1 MINLE
6 NRGYKYFRTPE
17 ALESKIDEL
26 SAPSNSKHIKYLLI
40 DEIQYATG
48 FEVVVNAYRAEG
60 DWSIFITGSNFYLL
74 NSEIGTRLSG
84 RYISL
89 EVYNLNFQEYESLKE
104 FYGKPINPNPLAEL
118 DSYIREG
125 GFPRTVLFDE
135 YSDKQLYTQNIV
147 NEIFEKDIKARAKI
161 KNVNVFNSITDFV
174 IGNFGSTFS
183 INSLDAE
190 LRKNGNNISR
200 ATLSRYI
207 KLLVDAEIIY
217 ECVRFDTKSKKVL
230 SGEKKYYL
238 ADTSFYYSRNT
249 DNKVNYGPALENM
262 VFIYAKSRNYSISVG
277 KIGSFEC
284 DFIVRSPSSGFAYI
298 QVCYSI
304 LSSKETE
311 EREYRLL
318 EKLKDNWPKY
328 IATTDY
334 SLLRR
339 NGIQHINILDFVKQN
354 RDFC

>member
-6 NRGYKYFRTPE
+6 NRGYKYIRTPE

-26 SAPSNSKHIKYLLI
+26 SAPSNSKHIKYLVI
-40 DEIQYATG
+40 DEIQYVTG
-48 FEVVVNAYRAEG
+48 FEVVVNVYRAED
-60 DWSIFITGSNFYLL
+60 DWSIFITGSNSYLFS
-74 NSEIGTRLSG
+74 SEIGTRLTG

-89 EVYNLNFQEYESLKE
+89 EVYTLNFQEYESMKE

-147 NEIFEKDIKARAKI
+147 NEVFEEDIKTRAKI
-161 KNVNVFNSITDFV
+161 KNVNLFNSKTDYV
-174 IGNFGSTFS
+174 IRNFGSTFS

-190 LRKNGNNISR
+190 LKKNGYTISR

-207 KLLVDAEIIY
+207 KLQVYAKIIY
-217 ECVRFDTKSKKVL
+217 ECERFDTKSKKVL

-249 DNKVNYGPALENM
+249 DNKVNYGPSLENM
-262 VFIYAKSRNYSISVG
+262 VFIYAKSRNYSVSVG
-277 KIGSFEC
+277 KIGSEEGK
-284 DFIVRSPSSGFAYI
+284 IM
-298 QVCYSI
+298 VCL
-304 LSSKETE
+304 LS
-311 EREYRLL
+311 
-318 EKLKDNWPKY
+318 
-328 IATTDY
+328 
-334 SLLRR
+334 
-339 NGIQHINILDFVKQN
+339 
-354 RDFC
+354 